1 MEEYVGRLKEIPLFS
16 SLREDEMEP
25 VLKIAQKVNLPKG
38 AVVFREGEKRDTFS
52 IILDGKVKIC
62 VYDDKGRE
70 YILDIL
76 NKDGF
81 FGELSLFEELSGF
94 AQVVTMKNTDLL
106 MIRRGDFM
114 TLLSNHS
121 FAVKMVKEL
130 AKRLREANEK
140 LKGFAFL
147 GVEGRILQYL
157 MDIGMKSGLKVKDR
171 ILILRG
177 PSQGEMAAAVGCSRE
192 TVSRMIKS
200 LVDKGRISVIRRQY
214 TLRPVFGE
222 GR

>member
-1 MEEYVGRLKEIPLFS
+1 MEDYMRRLREIPLFS
-16 SLREDEMEP
+16 SLKEGEIEL
-25 VLKIAQKVNLPKG
+25 VLKIAHKVTLPKG
-38 AVVFREGEKRDTFS
+38 AVVFKEGQKRDTFC
-52 IILDGKVKIC
+52 IILDGKVKVC

-76 NKDGF
+76 GKDGF

-94 AQVVTMKNTDLL
+94 AQVVTMKTADLL

-114 TLLSNHS
+114 TLLENHS
-121 FAVKMVKEL
+121 FAVRMVKEL

-147 GVEGRILQYL
+147 GVEGRILHYL
-157 MDIGMKSGLKVKDR
+157 LDIGTKSGVKVRDR

-177 PSQGEMAAAVGCSRE
+177 PSQGEIAAAVGCSRE
-192 TVSRMIKS
+192 TVSRMLKS
-200 LVDKGRISVIRRQY
+200 LVDKGRISVVRRQY

-222 GR
+222 NR